1 MSSSK
6 ADQGSKANH
15 SSKAD
20 LSSKADH
27 GSVAPRPIPHDN
39 PKVKT
44 APTVQAAV
52 VPMPTA
58 VDAAAQ
64 PAPTPPATPAM
75 QLLLEDASRDVQSR
89 LLLLFLQALDVS
101 GPKAASAYTEMASSC
116 ADRML

>member
-1 MSSSK
+1 MAAQLPAVS
-6 ADQGSKANH
+6 A
-15 SSKAD
+15 
-20 LSSKADH
+20 
-27 GSVAPRPIPHDN
+27 VAPRPIPHDN

-101 GPKAASAYTEMASSC
+101 GPKAASAYTEMASSS